1 MIVDQALY
9 RHGRRQPAPDDND
22 ALPALASADSQAF
35 VWIGLKDPTGEEMT
49 TISSTLDLPSLAVE
63 DTLHGRQ
70 RVKIEQYGDVTFAAL
85 RTLRYVEATS
95 DIETGE
101 VMVFAGPRYVLTVR
115 RGDLAPLT
123 GVRRRLDQDPELL
136 ARGGPLAVLHTVIDT
151 IVDTYLDID
160 DEVQQDLEEIEADVF
175 AGANA
180 VHSGTIY
187 RLKREVLEFRRAAEP
202 LVSSVGWLIGSRGPV
217 ASEELRLQ
225 FRDVTDHLQRIVDH
239 IESYDRLLTDVLS
252 AHLAQV
258 SVQQNNDMRKISAWV
273 AIAAVPTLLA
283 GIFGMN
289 FTHMPGLE
297 WTYGYPVALAVM
309 ATLCFVLYRLFRR
322 SGWL

>member
-1 MIVDQALY
+1 MIVDQGLY
-9 RHGRRQPAPDDND
+9 RHGRRQPGPGGDG
-22 ALPALASADSQAF
+22 ALPALPPAEGQAF
-35 VWIGLKDPTGEEMT
+35 VWIGLKDPTAEEMT
-49 TISSTLDLPSLAVE
+49 GISAELDLPSLAVE

-101 VMVFAGPRYVLTVR
+101 VMVFAGPRYVVTVR
-115 RGDLAPLT
+115 RGELAPLT
-123 GVRRRLDQDPELL
+123 GVRRRLDRDPELL
-136 ARGGPLAVLHTVIDT
+136 ARGGPLAVLHTVVDT
-151 IVDTYLDID
+151 IADTYLEID
-160 DEVQQDLEEIEADVF
+160 EEVQRDLEQIESDVF

-202 LVSSVGWLIGSRGPV
+202 LVSSVGWLIGPRGPV
-217 ASEELRLQ
+217 TSEELRLQ
-225 FRDVTDHLQRIVDH
+225 FRDVADHLQRIVDH

-273 AIAAVPTLLA
+273 AMAAVPTLLA

-289 FTHMPGLE
+289 FAYMPGLD
-297 WTYGYPVALAVM
+297 WSYGYPVALALM
-309 ATLCFVLYRLFRR
+309 ATLCLVLYRLFRR